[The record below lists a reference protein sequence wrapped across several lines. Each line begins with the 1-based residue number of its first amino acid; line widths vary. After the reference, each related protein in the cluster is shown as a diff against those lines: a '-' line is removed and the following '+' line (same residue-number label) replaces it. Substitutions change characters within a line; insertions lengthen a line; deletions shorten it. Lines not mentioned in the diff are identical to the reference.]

1 VRYISRPLIIS
12 ALRYYFR
19 RSRGYR
25 AGLLRGLGCSDR
37 ARAASARL
45 MMFLAM
51 PCSRVSGYCSKK
63 LSVTVTSSN
72 QRACDFSSPVR
83 WFNAAKSC
91 ALRWQPEP
99 AKTSAESSA
108 NSPVQGQPGVKSL
121 GSFTSNAGA
130 PGDPGERESAITSRA
145 QPTVHLRPS
154 QPDELLVQSCPRA
167 IGILSLL
174 GFGILV
180 IVTSGNGR
188 AARRRPGSLRSF
200 QIPRQSALRGKGS
213 ACPFQP

>member
-1 VRYISRPLIIS
+1 MFAAQGVTERDCY
-12 ALRYYFR
+12 A
-19 RSRGYR
+19 
-25 AGLLRGLGCSDR
+25 AWAASDR

-130 PGDPGERESAITSRA
+130 ELKASASLIA
-145 QPTVHLRPS
+145 
-154 QPDELLVQSCPRA
+154 
-167 IGILSLL
+167 LL
-174 GFGILV
+174 G
-180 IVTSGNGR
+180 S
-188 AARRRPGSLRSF
+188 
-200 QIPRQSALRGKGS
+200 Q
-213 ACPFQP
+213 